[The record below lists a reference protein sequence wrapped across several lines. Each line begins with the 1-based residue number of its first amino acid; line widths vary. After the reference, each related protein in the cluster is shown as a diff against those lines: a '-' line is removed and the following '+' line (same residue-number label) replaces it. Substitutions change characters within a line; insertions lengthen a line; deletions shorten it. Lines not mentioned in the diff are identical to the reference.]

1 MNQLNRLDKFN
12 GIITYLLFLLSFW
25 YVTWTLSGTSVDG
38 TLLDGIRNQWYF
50 TNQTNS
56 LVVIVSILF
65 WSRFEDKVWFKYFAQ
80 IVLVNIVI
88 TATGFHFILAPE
100 TIDFY
105 GHLSHTIVPIVYVIF
120 YFTAVRAHLKLSQF
134 WILIIYPMMYL
145 ALALVFGTW
154 PLGQYPYGFID
165 VDANGLENVL
175 RFTLL
180 FMLPGYTVLALLL
193 SLAKIQLEKR
203 VFSKDADFK

>member
-1 MNQLNRLDKFN
+1 MNRLNRLDKFN
-12 GIITYLLFLLSFW
+12 GILTYLLFLLSFW

-38 TLLDGIRNQWYF
+38 TLLDGVRNQWYF
-50 TNQTNS
+50 TNQTNT
-56 LVVIVSILF
+56 LVVIVSVLF

-120 YFTAVRAHLKLSQF
+120 YFTAVRAHLKLSKF
-134 WILIIYPMMYL
+134 WVLIIYPMLYLGL
-145 ALALVFGTW
+145 ALLFGTW

-180 FMLPGYTVLALLL
+180 FMLPGYTFLALLL
-193 SLAKIQLEKR
+193 SLVKIQLEKR
-203 VFSKDADFK
+203 VFNKDTDSR

>member
-12 GIITYLLFLLSFW
+12 GILTYLLFILSFW
-25 YVTWTLSGTSVDG
+25 YTTNTLSGTSVDG

-50 TNQTNS
+50 SNHSITS
-56 LVVIVSILF
+56 VVIVSVLF
-65 WSRFEDKVWFKYFAQ
+65 WSRFEDKVWFKYLAQ

-88 TATGFHFILAPE
+88 TATGYHFILAPE

-105 GHLSHTIVPIVYVIF
+105 GHLGHTIIPIVYVIF
-120 YFTAVRAHLKLSQF
+120 YFSAVRAHLKLSQF
-134 WILIIYPMMYL
+134 WILIIYPLLYL
-145 ALALVFGTW
+145 ALALLLGTW

-180 FMLPGYTVLALLL
+180 VMFPVYTVLAFLLAL
-193 SLAKIQLEKR
+193 VKSQLEKR
-203 VFSKDADFK
+203 VFSKGADSK

>member
-12 GIITYLLFLLSFW
+12 GILTYLLFLLSFW

-50 TNQTNS
+50 SNQSNT
-56 LVVIVSILF
+56 LVVVVAVAF
-65 WSRFEDKVWFKYFAQ
+65 WSRFEDKAWFKYLAQ

-88 TATGFHFILAPE
+88 TATGFHFILAPT

-105 GHLSHTIVPIVYVIF
+105 GQLSHTIVPIIYVIF
-120 YFTAVRAHLKLSQF
+120 YFTAVRHHLKLSQF
-134 WILIIYPMMYL
+134 WILIIYPLAYL
-145 ALALVFGTW
+145 ALALILGTW
-154 PLGQYPYGFID
+154 PLGQYPYSFID
-165 VDANGLENVL
+165 VDANGLANVL

-180 FMLPGYTVLALLL
+180 FMLPGYTILALIFTTL
-193 SLAKIQLEKR
+193 KIQLEKR
-203 VFSKDADFK
+203 VFIKLIYS